1 MNPQVPGVGTMD
13 DLKVGFI
20 GCGIHAGKAIYP
32 SLAYGPFTL
41 VCTCAAHMESAERVA
56 RRFGAERWYDD
67 HGKMLASEDLDA
79 CLVVLPPRL
88 YKEIITACLEAD
100 LPVFAEKPGA
110 ETVEDARSIMA
121 ASKKAGRPVMVG
133 FMKRFAPAYR
143 RAKEICSSA
152 EFGPITIYTSKFA
165 MGKWGPDRYNYV
177 MDNALHHL
185 DLARYFCGEVKRCRV
200 EANAAEE
207 GRYAYGI
214 LLAFDSGAVGLLNCC
229 TTQSWSQK
237 NEYAEITG
245 VGQYVYVDNI
255 DTCVHYPPERP
266 SQTWMPNYT
275 VPSEENLSLF
285 TMGFAYE
292 LRHFAEVVQKGMEPD
307 VTISDARADLE
318 LVSEVHSQGEK
329 IIA

>member
-1 MNPQVPGVGTMD
+1 MD

-20 GCGIHAGKAIYP
+20 GCGVHARSAVYP
-32 SLAYGPFTL
+32 SLKYGPFDL
-41 VCTCAAHMESAERVA
+41 VCTCAAHENSARTTA
-56 RRFGAERWYDD
+56 STFGAKRWYTDYR
-67 HGKMLASEDLDA
+67 KMLNSEELDA
-79 CLVVLPPRL
+79 CLVVLPPKL
-88 YKEIITACLEAD
+88 YRDTIITCLEAG

-110 ETVEDARSIMA
+110 ETVGDATAILS

-143 RAKEICSSA
+143 RAKEISA
-152 EFGPITIYTSKFA
+152 STEFGRTTIYTSKFA

-185 DLARYFCGEVKRCRV
+185 DLARYFCGEVKRCKV
-200 EANAAEE
+200 EANATEE

-214 LLAFDSGAVGLLNCC
+214 LLRFENGAVGLLNCC
-229 TTQSWSQK
+229 TTQSWKQK

-245 VGQYVYVDNI
+245 VGHYVYVDNI
-255 DTCVHYPPERP
+255 DTCIYYPPDRP
-266 SQTWMPNYT
+266 SQVWTPNYT

-292 LRHFAEVVQKGMEPD
+292 LRHFAEVVMDETEPE
-307 VTISDARADLE
+307 VTIADAKEDLE
-318 LVSEVHSQGEK
+318 LVTEVHSKGEQLLHRV
-329 IIA
+329 